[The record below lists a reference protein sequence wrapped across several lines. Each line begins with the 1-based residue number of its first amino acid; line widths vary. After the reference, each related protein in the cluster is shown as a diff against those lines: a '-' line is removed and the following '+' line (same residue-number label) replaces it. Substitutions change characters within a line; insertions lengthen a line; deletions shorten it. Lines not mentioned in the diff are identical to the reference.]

1 MDSLPVID
9 LTAIGSGPER
19 EISRSTPAAPAEV
32 ETAESIHAACRDV
45 GFFYVVGHGMD
56 PSLLH
61 RLDSLS
67 REFFA
72 LGEGEKREIAMARGG
87 RAWRGWFPVGAELTS
102 GIPDMKEGIYFGA
115 DLAPDDPRVL
125 AGTLLHGP
133 NLFPTRPAELASV
146 VLAYMDAMTRIG
158 QSLLSAMG
166 IALGLGRSW
175 FRENLTSDPLTL
187 FRIFRYP
194 PMEAGDERWSV
205 GEHSDYGLLT
215 LLAQDESGGLQVK
228 TAAGWIEAPPIPD
241 SFVCNLGDMLERLT
255 GGMYRSTPHRVR
267 NTQAFDRL
275 SFPFFLDPSWDA
287 AVDRLPFTARPDDK
301 EAAGR
306 WDHTSVHDLS
316 GTYGEYIS
324 NKVKKVFPALSADHS
339 NANS

>member
-1 MDSLPVID
+1 MQTLPVID
-9 LTAIGSGPER
+9 MTAIRSAGDRTTGP
-19 EISRSTPAAPAEV
+19 AGHAESEV
-32 ETAESIHAACRDV
+32 VESIHAACRDV
-45 GFFYVVGHGMD
+45 GFFYAVGHGMD

-72 LGEGEKREIAMARGG
+72 LPEFEKRHIAMARAG

-115 DLAPDDPRVL
+115 ELARNDPRVV

-133 NLFPTRPAELASV
+133 NLFPERPPDLSSV
-146 VLAYMDAMTRIG
+146 VLSYMDAMTRIA

-166 IALGLGRSW
+166 MALGLGGTW
-175 FRENLTSDPLTL
+175 FRENLTADPLIL

-194 PMEAGDERWSV
+194 PVEADDERWSV

-215 LLAQDESGGLQVK
+215 LVAQDDSGGLEVK
-228 TAAGWIEAPPIPD
+228 TAAGWIEAPPIPG

-267 NTQAFDRL
+267 NTQTRDRL
-275 SFPFFLDPSWDA
+275 SFPFFLDPSWNA
-287 AVDRLPFTARPDDK
+287 LVNRLPFTARPDDLQ
-301 EAAGR
+301 ATDR
-306 WDHTSVHDLS
+306 WDHTNVHELS
-316 GTYGEYIS
+316 GTYGEYITD
-324 NKVKKVFPALSADHS
+324 KVKKVFPALSDRES
-339 NANS
+339 